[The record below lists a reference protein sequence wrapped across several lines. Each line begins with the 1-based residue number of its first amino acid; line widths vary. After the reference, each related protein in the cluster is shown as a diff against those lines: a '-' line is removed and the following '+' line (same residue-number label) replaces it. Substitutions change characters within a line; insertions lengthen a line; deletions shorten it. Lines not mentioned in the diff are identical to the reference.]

1 MKYAKYR
8 NYVYLSVIFINIHL
22 IFGCKKNEES
32 QDSGIV
38 INEIHPQVDNTADS
52 LAIVDYIDCGNI
64 SIGGDYNYDEN
75 GKIYYQYGTSRYTSD
90 GRFVY
95 LSEDGEEIGT
105 LECGEEHIENDNSN
119 FSDSNNIETQ
129 KQWVNCKH
137 CHGTGYWKCTQCDGT
152 GKLEF
157 QSCNYC
163 GRDGC
168 SKCDWTGNN
177 KCFYCEGKGNNGDC
191 PKCEGRGQVLME
203 Y

>member
-1 MKYAKYR
+1 MKYVKFR
-8 NYVYLSVIFINIHL
+8 NYVYLSVIFIL

-38 INEIHPQVDNTADS
+38 VNEIHPQVDNTADS

-75 GKIYYQYGTSRYTSD
+75 GKIYYQNGTSRYTSD

-95 LSEDGEEIGT
+95 LSEDGVEIGT

-119 FSDSNNIETQ
+119 SSDSNNIETQ
-129 KQWVNCKH
+129 KQWVNCKY
-137 CHGTGYWKCTQCDGT
+137 CHGTGLSVCY
-152 GKLEF
+152 
-157 QSCNYC
+157 SC
-163 GRDGC
+163 G
-168 SKCDWTGNN
+168 
-177 KCFYCEGKGNNGDC
+177 GKGTSYDNKKECYRCNGKGTYGDC
-191 PKCEGRGQVLME
+191 DECDGRGQVLME